1 MSQGENLEHR
11 FSGSF
16 DSFYDHDFTAE
27 INTKM
32 TVPQKISFM
41 EEPLTT
47 VNQPVTV
54 DDPKNLFMHVP
65 ERILVVGGN
74 HHVEGREPFPE
85 MNIECSFLDEQKSDV
100 HLNTPPHTLTL
111 GEHHFPTIF
120 EEESGGTQQKNH
132 NGQIDIDIFPK
143 KLAHSRFHLPFS
155 QPSDGLAIK
164 ETEEEVALLRNQ
176 VRHLSRRMLAVEQE
190 NQQKQQREI
199 ILYAMSALYFL
210 LKGILWLHRHW

>member
-1 MSQGENLEHR
+1 MSQGENSQHQ

-16 DSFYDHDFTAE
+16 DSFYNHDFTAE

-41 EEPLTT
+41 EESLTT
-47 VNQPVTV
+47 VSRPHTL
-54 DDPKNLFMHVP
+54 DDSKNLFMHVP
-65 ERILVVGGN
+65 ERILVLESN
-74 HHVEGREPFPE
+74 HHVEGRESLPG
-85 MNIECSFLDEQKSDV
+85 MNIECSFVGEQKSDI

-111 GEHHFPTIF
+111 GEHYFPTIF
-120 EEESGGTQQKNH
+120 EEESGATQQKNH
-132 NGQIDIDIFPK
+132 NGKIDADVFPN
-143 KLAHSRFHLPFS
+143 KLDHSRYQLPFS
-155 QPSDGLAIK
+155 QPLEGLSIK
-164 ETEEEVALLRNQ
+164 ETEEEVALL
-176 VRHLSRRMLAVEQE
+176 LAVEQE